1 MFRHLVQGL
10 LMGLVA
16 PQQEPLELQ
25 RASQPVLVEPVLRV
39 QQAVG
44 PLVDQPMAD
53 ASGRPS

>member
-10 LMGLVA
+10 LMGLIA

-25 RASQPVLVEPVLRV
+25 RASQPVLVEPVLV